1 MNNIKQIS
9 IFTALIIMAFSLYS
23 CGGEAKS
30 DEPKT
35 PEMRKAILE
44 KRLNDKR
51 TEVGK
56 MQYEVKEL
64 EKQLLALDPNFKK
77 KEEQKKWRMVSVT
90 QIDRKN
96 FEQFSEFQGTVTT
109 KGDFVVSSETGG
121 RIKTL
126 NAKEGDYVKKG
137 QLIGTTDDA
146 MMQSNMSELQTAM
159 NLAQD
164 VYSRRQK
171 LWSQKIGSELELIQA
186 KNQVETLQKN
196 MATLRTQM
204 SKTSFYSPDNGVVEE
219 VMVKQGEMAGAGS
232 PILRMLNTASVQV
245 TADIPENYLKNV
257 KRGERVKI
265 TIPALEMEQNGRI
278 SKISST
284 INPSNRTFGVEIG
297 ISSKGGKVKPNLM
310 AMIEIKEFSKK
321 NAVIVPTN
329 LILND
334 MESDYVYIVADGD
347 KPEKKIAKRVNIV
360 IGADNDGETYVEEGL
375 KGDEQIITEGYR
387 MVNNGDPIKVVE

>member
-1 MNNIKQIS
+1 MNIKKQIS
-9 IFTALIIMAFSLYS
+9 IFTALIIMVLSLNS
-23 CGGEAKS
+23 CGGSSES

-51 TEVGK
+51 TELGK
-56 MQYEVKEL
+56 MQYEIKEL
-64 EKQLLALDPNFKK
+64 EKQILALDPNFKK
-77 KEEQKKWRMVSVT
+77 KEEEKKWRMVSVT
-90 QIDRKN
+90 DIERKN

-126 NAKEGDYVKKG
+126 NVKEGDYVTKG

-146 MMQSNMSELQTAM
+146 TMQSNMAELQTAL

-171 LWSQKIGSELELIQA
+171 LWNQKIGSELELIQA
-186 KNQVETLQKN
+186 KNQVESLQKS

-204 SKTSFYSPDNGVVEE
+204 AKTSFYSPDNGLVEQ
-219 VMVKQGEMAGAGS
+219 VIVKQGEMAGPGS
-232 PILRMLNTASVQV
+232 PILMMLNTAKVQV

-257 KRGERVKI
+257 RRGERVKI
-265 TIPALEMEQNGRI
+265 TIPALEMEQNGKI
-278 SKISST
+278 SKISSM
-284 INPSNRTFGVEIG
+284 INPANRTFGVEIG

-310 AMIEIKEFSKK
+310 AMVEIKEFSKK

-347 KPEKKIAKRVNIV
+347 KPDKKIAKRVDIV
-360 IGADNDGETYVEEGL
+360 VGADNDGETYVEEGL
-375 KGDEQIITEGYR
+375 KGDEKIITDGYR
-387 MVNNGDPIKVVE
+387 LVNDGDPIKIVE